1 MTSMTTM
8 NSMNSKTCKIR
19 MTPTNAIPR
28 RLRAFTITEL
38 LVVIGIITLL
48 IGILLPALGKVR
60 EKARV
65 TETTSVMEE
74 FAKACDAFAQQ
85 FGYYPG
91 IVPEEVLAAD
101 PLITP
106 TENAVLHLSGGAV
119 REDELPIYINGV
131 YFDDLAD
138 IDFDPE
144 EPGQQGEV
152 ITFAGPDGDF
162 KIALYAG
169 SVGDGPFI
177 QGKRYAPFFSPKGS
191 QFAPVKY
198 DTDDSG
204 VLEEIRYLPTVL
216 DAWGNPLM
224 YARRLRSNGPMVG
237 TDIYSTQFSLAAQAR
252 ILNATAM
259 GDLSQDQT
267 DDFLGSIIN
276 KTTTTGASPRED
288 TFAQILRTPAIG
300 AARQPQAG
308 APRGE
313 YVIFSAGN
321 DGIFFSIADGPG
333 GPGSLVTDI
342 VNSSQNGTPTV
353 IREYDDIIVAGGG

>member
-1 MTSMTTM
+1 MTSMT
-8 NSMNSKTCKIR
+8 SMTR
-19 MTPTNAIPR
+19 MTRINSIRR

-48 IGILLPALGKVR
+48 IGILLPALGKVV
-60 EKARV
+60 EKSKV

-91 IVPEEVLAAD
+91 IVPEEVLAND
-101 PLITP
+101 PLISP
-106 TENAVLHLSGGAV
+106 MENAVLHLAGGAV
-119 REDELPIYINGV
+119 REDELPIYINGER
-131 YFDDLAD
+131 FDNLAD
-138 IDFDPE
+138 IDFDSE

-152 ITFAGPDGDF
+152 ITFAGPDGPF
-162 KIALYAG
+162 RIALYAG

-204 VLEEIRYLPTVL
+204 VLEEIRYIPTVL
-216 DAWGNPLM
+216 DGWGNPLI
-224 YARRLRSNGPMVG
+224 YIRRLRSNGPMVG
-237 TDIYSTQFSLAAQAR
+237 TDIYSTQFSLASQAR
-252 ILNATAM
+252 TLNATAL
-259 GDLSQDQT
+259 GDLAQDQT
-267 DDFLGSIIN
+267 DAFIGSIIN
-276 KTTTTGASPRED
+276 RTTTTGATPRED
-288 TFAQILRTPAIG
+288 TLAQIIRTPAIG
-300 AARQPQAG
+300 AARQPQSG

-313 YVIFSAGN
+313 YIIISAAK